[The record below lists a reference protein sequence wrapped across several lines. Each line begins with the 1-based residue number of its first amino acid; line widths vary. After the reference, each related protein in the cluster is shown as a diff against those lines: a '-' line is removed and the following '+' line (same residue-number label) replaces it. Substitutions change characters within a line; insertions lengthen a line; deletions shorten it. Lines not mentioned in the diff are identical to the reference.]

1 MDLDFKSVKALSS
14 PTRIKIL
21 NKLLDKEATTTKLA
35 DELGKSK
42 STISDHL
49 KVLTDSELIDKDE
62 EEGRRRVVY
71 RPTDSAKAIVEGRE
85 RKVKFSI
92 ASSAITGL
100 LGVYLLKDNL
110 KNFIQKPEPQANS
123 ADLMMQSAEASTSA
137 AQNSQMTEIEM
148 ALIVLG
154 GGLLVTAIVLAVYT
168 FILKKLEG

>member
-21 NKLLDKEATTTKLA
+21 NKLLEKEATTTALA
-35 DELGKSK
+35 DDLDKSK

-92 ASSAITGL
+92 ASSAITGF
-100 LGVYLLKDNL
+100 LGLYILTDNL
-110 KNFIQKPEPQANS
+110 QSFIQEPEPQAKS
-123 ADLMMQSAEASTSA
+123 ADLMMQSAEASASA
-137 AQNSQMTEIEM
+137 TQNSGMTGMEM
-148 ALIVLG
+148 AMVVLG
-154 GGLLVTAIVLAVYT
+154 GGLLVTAVVLAVYT
-168 FILKKLEG
+168 FILNRLE

>member
-1 MDLDFKSVKALSS
+1 MDLDFKSVKALAS

-21 NKLLDKEATTTKLA
+21 NHLLEKEATTTKLA

-62 EEGRRRVVY
+62 KEGRRRVIY

-92 ASSAITGL
+92 ASSAITGF
-100 LGVYLLKDNL
+100 LGI
-110 KNFIQKPEPQANS
+110 FTISNS
-123 ADLMMQSAEASTSA
+123 LQDLMTRSQSDSSAMMMQSTEAARSTAEASQITGME
-137 AQNSQMTEIEM
+137 MT
-148 ALIVLG
+148 LLVLG
-154 GGLLVTAIVLAVYT
+154 GGLIVTAVMLALYT
-168 FILKKLEG
+168 YLLRKLG

>member
-21 NKLLDKEATTTKLA
+21 NKLLEKEATTTALA
-35 DELGKSK
+35 DDLDKSK

-100 LGVYLLKDNL
+100 LGVYLLTDNL
-110 KNFIQKPEPQANS
+110 KNFIQKPEPQTS
-123 ADLMMQSAEASTSA
+123 DVVMQSMDASTSA
-137 AQNSQMTEIEM
+137 AQNSQMTGMEM

-168 FILKKLEG
+168 FILNRLEG

>member
-1 MDLDFKSVKALSS
+1 MDLDFKSVKALAS

-21 NKLLDKEATTTKLA
+21 NHLLEKETTTTTLA
-35 DELGKSK
+35 DELDKSK

-62 EEGRRRVVY
+62 KEGRRRVIY

-92 ASSAITGL
+92 ASSALTGF
-100 LGVYLLKDNL
+100 LGL
-110 KNFIQKPEPQANS
+110 FIVTDSLQGFSQQSRSDSS
-123 ADLMMQSAEASTSA
+123 AMMMQSTEMARNTTEASQVTG
-137 AQNSQMTEIEM
+137 TEM

-154 GGLLVTAIVLAVYT
+154 GGLIVTGLMLAIYT
-168 FILKKLEG
+168 YLLRKL